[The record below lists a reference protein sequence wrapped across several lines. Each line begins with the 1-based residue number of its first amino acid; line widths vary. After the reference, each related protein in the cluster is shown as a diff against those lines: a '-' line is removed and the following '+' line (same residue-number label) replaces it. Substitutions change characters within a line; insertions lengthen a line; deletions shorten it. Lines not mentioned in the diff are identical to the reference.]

1 MWTGV
6 LLFIKIKLQGC
17 RITVDFNLQYCHESV
32 ISDARPEGY
41 WEPLDGYLLKYP
53 YIYIYIFFLKKIS
66 LFFFSFSRQSVEV
79 ACFLLFPLV
88 VIMIP
93 WMSYTIPVDSLV
105 LF

>member
-1 MWTGV
+1 V
-6 LLFIKIKLQGC
+6 
-17 RITVDFNLQYCHESV
+17 Y
-32 ISDARPEGY
+32 Y
-41 WEPLDGYLLKYP
+41 YLLKKNYRVAGSRLTLIFNIAMRASLVTHAQRVTGSHLMATCLNTLI
-53 YIYIYIFFLKKIS
+53 YIYIYIL
-66 LFFFSFSRQSVEV
+66 FFSFSRQSVEV